1 MDEKEFQE
9 IKARS
14 EEIKRFLGHGSYVQ
28 TLNDDVPKLVAEVEK
43 LRAEQEPL
51 RRNVQILR
59 YNFSTR
65 ISKGEE
71 RLRRS
76 GASRAEMREVL
87 EYVRGKLGSLNIGES
102 LHKIDLPLS
111 TSALSHPQ
119 TKRRSIPLF
128 TEHR

>member
-51 RRNVQILR
+51 RSNIPISKDE
-59 YNFSTR
+59 FSTC
-65 ISKGEE
+65 ITEAEE
-71 RLRRS
+71 RLR
-76 GASRAEMREVL
+76 GIEASRAEMREVL
-87 EYVRGKLGSLNIGES
+87 EC
-102 LHKIDLPLS
+102 
-111 TSALSHPQ
+111 AF
-119 TKRRSIPLF
+119 RR
-128 TEHR
+128 H